1 MTRHRGESRLPH
13 QIMGYA
19 DELQRN
25 DATLFKRGDAGRLHV
40 GTLLIF
46 EGPPPTADELRA
58 HVRARLSASPRTRQR
73 VVEPPIGPLR
83 WIDDPTFNLE
93 YHLRRSALPQPGT
106 DEILERNVARI
117 LSTPLDVTKPLWEL
131 WVIEGLAR
139 GHFAILAKTSYALS
153 EPGVGVDL
161 VTALFADRPSQE
173 ALRWLPRPAP
183 SDAQLAALG
192 AGSIA
197 SRVVRAPLS
206 AASVLRKPTDVLGH
220 VAKNG
225 AHQLIGSTL
234 RRGRSDR
241 PLHSSGGQQ
250 RAFSTV
256 TLPLEEL
263 RVVRDRFGGTIHDT
277 VVASIAGG
285 VRRWRHAQ
293 GLRAHG
299 LSVSALVPIAKRG
312 DDGSVQLDPIEMPL
326 PLHRADPV
334 ESLRAVQAATKR
346 ALESGDAMG
355 AGEIAKIHRF
365 GAPTVL
371 ADATRL
377 AAAGN
382 GRSVLIANVPGP
394 REMLPLFNR
403 RLLAVFPIM
412 PLTGERGLAAAAV
425 SYNGNVRIGLTAD
438 PVTIPDVDE
447 LAAEIVRT
455 ADFMVERARQA
466 TRPRRAPTTS

>member
-1 MTRHRGESRLPH
+1 
-13 QIMGYA
+13 MGYA
-19 DELQRN
+19 DELERQ
-25 DATLFKRGDAGRLHV
+25 DAALFKRGDAGRLHV

-46 EGPPPTADELRA
+46 EGPPPTADELRS

-73 VVEPPIGPLR
+73 VVDPPIGPLR
-83 WIDDPTFNLE
+83 WIDDPTFNLD
-93 YHLRRSALPQPGT
+93 YHLRRAALPRPGT
-106 DEILERNVARI
+106 DELLERNVARI

-139 GHFAILAKTSYALS
+139 GHFAILAKTSYALV
-153 EPGVGVDL
+153 ERGVAVDL

-192 AGSIA
+192 AGTLA
-197 SRVVRAPLS
+197 NRFLQAPLS
-206 AASVLRKPTDVLGH
+206 AASIARKPTKLIH
-220 VAKNG
+220 SVARHTAG
-225 AHQLIGSTL
+225 AAFETAM
-234 RRGRSDR
+234 RRGRDDR

-256 TLPLEEL
+256 TLPLSEL
-263 RVVRDRFGGTIHDT
+263 RVVRDRFGGTIHDA

-312 DDGSVQLDPIEMPL
+312 EDGGVRLDPIEMPL

-334 ESLRAVQAATKR
+334 ESLRAVQAATAR
-346 ALESGDAMG
+346 AVESGDALG
-355 AGEIAKIHRF
+355 ADEIARMYRF
-365 GAPTVL
+365 AAPTVL

-377 AAAGN
+377 AAGGD
-382 GRSVLIANVPGP
+382 GRAILIANVPGP
-394 REMLPLFNR
+394 RETRQLFGR
-403 RLLAVFPIM
+403 TLLAVFPIM

-425 SYNGNVRIGLTAD
+425 SYNGSIRIGLTAD
-438 PVTIPDVDE
+438 PITIPDVDE
-447 LAAEIVRT
+447 LSTEIVRT
-455 ADFMVERARQA
+455 ADFLIERARQA
-466 TRPRRAPTTS
+466 TRPRRAPGSSPAR

>member
-1 MTRHRGESRLPH
+1 
-13 QIMGYA
+13 MGYA
-19 DELQRN
+19 DELERN
-25 DATLFKRGDAGRLHV
+25 DAALFKRGDAGRLHI

-46 EGPPPTADELRA
+46 EGPPPSPDELRT
-58 HVRARLSASPRTRQR
+58 HVRARLAASPRTRQR

-93 YHLRRSALPQPGT
+93 YHLRRAALPQPGT

-139 GHFAILAKTSYALS
+139 GHFAILAKSSYALV
-153 EPGVGVDL
+153 ERGVGVDL
-161 VTALFADRPSQE
+161 VTALFTDRPSQE

-197 SRVVRAPLS
+197 GQILHAPV
-206 AASVLRKPTDVLGH
+206 AVASIARNPAEITGKLARHATG
-220 VAKNG
+220 
-225 AHQLIGSTL
+225 QLARNLL
-234 RRGRSDR
+234 RRGRTDR
-241 PLHSSGGQQ
+241 PLRSSGGQQ

-256 TLPLEEL
+256 TLPFAEL
-263 RVVRDRFGGTIHDT
+263 HTVRDRFGGTIHDT

-312 DDGSVQLDPIEMPL
+312 EDGAVQLDPVKMPL

-334 ESLRAVQAATKR
+334 ESLRAVQAATDR
-346 ALESGDAMG
+346 ALEQGDALG
-355 AGEIAKIHRF
+355 ADEIAQIHRF
-365 GAPTVL
+365 AAPTVL

-377 AAAGN
+377 AAG
-382 GRSVLIANVPGP
+382 GERRSVLIANVPGP
-394 REMLPLFNR
+394 REEQSLFGR
-403 RLLAVFPIM
+403 RLLAVYPIL

-425 SYNGNVRIGLTAD
+425 SYRNYIRIGLTAD

-455 ADFMVERARQA
+455 AEFLVERARTA
-466 TRPRRAPTTS
+466 ARPRRAPTTR